1 MSDISNRHP
10 GSEPKQDRR
19 DFLKTTV
26 AAGSAA
32 AAVLSV
38 APAVHAS
45 NNDVIRVGLV
55 GCGGRG
61 TGAAAQCVR
70 GGQNVK
76 LWAMGDAFPDRL
88 SGAINELRNRSRIG
102 DLMDVPESRQ
112 FVGLDAY
119 KDVIANCDLV
129 ILATPP
135 GFRPIHLQ
143 AAVNANKHIF
153 TEKPVAVDGPGVRT
167 VLGLYEEANR
177 RGLCVVAGLQRH
189 YQTGYLQAL
198 RRIHDGEIGTIT
210 SARCYWNQGRLWN
223 ATRTA
228 SMSDVEWQIR
238 NWLYLTWLSGDH
250 ICEQHVHNLD
260 VVNWALQ
267 AHPTRCVG
275 MGGRQVRTA
284 PEFGHIFDHFAV
296 EYEYPNDVHVLS
308 MCRQIEGCAQ
318 NVSEAVTGT
327 RGTWSSP
334 NPSDTNFYRIKE
346 GSETRW
352 AFHRR
357 DDNEPYQK
365 EHDVLIY
372 NIRQGTQ
379 INNLRY
385 VAESTLT
392 AIMGRM
398 STYTG
403 RAVTWNEALN
413 SNEVL
418 MPQHLALN
426 MSLAVP
432 PVAMPGSRA

>member
-1 MSDISNRHP
+1 MSDISNRCP
-10 GSEPKQDRR
+10 GLEPKHDRR
-19 DFLKTTV
+19 EFLRTSV

-45 NNDVIRVGLV
+45 SADIIRVGLI

-61 TGAAAQCVR
+61 KGAAVQCVR
-70 GGQNVK
+70 GGVNVK
-76 LWAMGDAFPDRL
+76 LWSMGDAFQ
-88 SGAINELRNRSRIG
+88 ELQDPRRGNIA
-102 DLMDVPESRQ
+102 DLMDVPTTRR
-112 FVGLDAY
+112 FAGLNAY
-119 KDVIANCDLV
+119 QEVIANCDLV

-143 AAVNANKHIF
+143 AAVNANKHTF

-189 YQTGYLQAL
+189 YQTGYIQSM
-198 RRIHDGEIGTIT
+198 RRMHDGEIGTIT
-210 SARCYWNQGRLWN
+210 SARCYWNQGALWH
-223 ATRTA
+223 ADRTA
-228 SMSDVEWQIR
+228 SMSDAEWQIR
-238 NWLYLTWLSGDH
+238 NWLYFTWLSGDH

-275 MGGRQVRTA
+275 MGGRQSRTQ
-284 PEFGHIFDHFAV
+284 PEFGHIYDHFTV

-308 MCRQIEGCAQ
+308 MCRQIDRCAN

-327 RGTWSSP
+327 RGTWTSP
-334 NPSDTNFYRIKE
+334 GPGDPNFYRIKE
-346 GSETRW
+346 GTETRW
-352 AFHRR
+352 AFNHRR
-357 DDNEPYQK
+357 DDNQPYQK
-365 EHDVLIY
+365 EHDVLI
-372 NIRQGTQ
+372 NCIRQGTP

-398 STYTG
+398 SAYTG
-403 RAVTWNEALN
+403 RAVTWQQALE
-413 SNEVL
+413 STDVL
-418 MPQHLALN
+418 MPQNLALD
-426 MSLAVP
+426 MSLPMP
-432 PVAMPGSRA
+432 PVAIPGSRA